1 MEQYDRLVETVRFLM
16 ASTKKLS
23 DAFQDS
29 QKRIRSS
36 FENVARDVEEIERRL
51 ERAEDLL
58 VEQQDISLVVHR
70 SSSPELPAGQSTS
83 SSRIIPVL
91 NLSVEMIA
99 DIYLSAPVLLEPFS
113 RPCSLTARTLNG
125 ETDVIELEVA
135 PQSMTWILEIAEA
148 NWVLIPR
155 PGLLERQHQIQS
167 LERLFEIKGTAHF
180 PATLQLIKPALLEAV
195 VSGQRWQLVER
206 GLLDQNADPTR
217 VSISE
222 RLRLL
227 EHRLSL
233 LEEPTGT

>member
-23 DAFQDS
+23 DALQDS
-29 QKRIRSS
+29 QKRVRSS

-51 ERAEDLL
+51 AWAEEVL
-58 VEQQDISLVVHR
+58 VEQRDISLVVHR
-70 SSSPELPAGQSTS
+70 TSTPELPAGQSS

-135 PQSMTWILEIAEA
+135 SRAMTWVLEIAEA
-148 NWVLIPR
+148 NWLLIPR

-167 LERLFEIKGTAHF
+167 LERLFDIKGTGHF
-180 PATLQLIKPALLEAV
+180 PATLQLVKPAVLEAV

-206 GLLDQNADPTR
+206 GVLDQNADPTK
-217 VSISE
+217 ISMSE
-222 RLRLL
+222 D
-227 EHRLSL
+227 
-233 LEEPTGT
+233 

>member
-23 DAFQDS
+23 DALQDS
-29 QKRIRSS
+29 QKRVRSS

-51 ERAEDLL
+51 AWAEEVL
-58 VEQQDISLVVHR
+58 VEQRDISLVVHR
-70 SSSPELPAGQSTS
+70 TSTPELPAGQSS

-135 PQSMTWILEIAEA
+135 PQSMSWVLEIAEA
-148 NWVLIPR
+148 NWLLIPR

-167 LERLFEIKGTAHF
+167 LERLFDIKGTGHF
-180 PATLQLIKPALLEAV
+180 PATLQLVKPAVLEAV

-206 GLLDQNADPTR
+206 GVLDQNADPTK
-217 VSISE
+217 VSMSE

-233 LEEPTGT
+233 LEEPTET

>member
-23 DAFQDS
+23 DALQDS
-29 QKRIRSS
+29 QKRVRSS

-51 ERAEDLL
+51 AWAEEVL
-58 VEQQDISLVVHR
+58 VEQRDISLVVHR
-70 SSSPELPAGQSTS
+70 TSTPELPAGQSS

-135 PQSMTWILEIAEA
+135 SQAMTWVLEIAEA
-148 NWVLIPR
+148 NWLLIPR

-167 LERLFEIKGTAHF
+167 LERLFDIKGTGHF
-180 PATLQLIKPALLEAV
+180 PATLQLVKPAVLEAV

-206 GLLDQNADPTR
+206 GVLDQNADPTK
-217 VSISE
+217 VSMSE

-233 LEEPTGT
+233 LEKPTET

>member
-23 DAFQDS
+23 DALQDS
-29 QKRIRSS
+29 QKRVRSS

-51 ERAEDLL
+51 AWAEEVL
-58 VEQQDISLVVHR
+58 VEQRDISLVVHR
-70 SSSPELPAGQSTS
+70 TSTPELPAGQSS

-135 PQSMTWILEIAEA
+135 SQAMTWVLEIAEA
-148 NWVLIPR
+148 NWLLIPR

-167 LERLFEIKGTAHF
+167 LERLFDIKGTGHF
-180 PATLQLIKPALLEAV
+180 PATLQLVKPAVLEAV

-206 GLLDQNADPTR
+206 GVLDQNADPTKI
-217 VSISE
+217 SMSE
-222 RLRLL
+222 RLRIL

-233 LEEPTGT
+233 LEKPTES

>member
-23 DAFQDS
+23 DALQDS
-29 QKRIRSS
+29 QKRVRSS

-51 ERAEDLL
+51 AWAEEVL
-58 VEQQDISLVVHR
+58 VEQRDISLVVHR
-70 SSSPELPAGQSTS
+70 TSTPELPAGQSS

-135 PQSMTWILEIAEA
+135 SQAMTWVLEIAEA
-148 NWVLIPR
+148 NWLLIPR

-167 LERLFEIKGTAHF
+167 LERLFDIKGTGHF
-180 PATLQLIKPALLEAV
+180 PATLQLVKPAVLEAV

-206 GLLDQNADPTR
+206 GVLDQNADPTK
-217 VSISE
+217 VSMSE

-233 LEEPTGT
+233 LEEPTET

>member
-23 DAFQDS
+23 DALQDS
-29 QKRIRSS
+29 QKGVRSS

-51 ERAEDLL
+51 AWAEEVL
-58 VEQQDISLVVHR
+58 VEQRDISLVVHR
-70 SSSPELPAGQSTS
+70 TSTPELPAGQSS

-135 PQSMTWILEIAEA
+135 SQAMTWVLEIAEA
-148 NWVLIPR
+148 NWLLIPR

-167 LERLFEIKGTAHF
+167 LERLFDIKGTGHF
-180 PATLQLIKPALLEAV
+180 PATLQLVKPAVLEAV

-206 GLLDQNADPTR
+206 GVLDQNADPTKI
-217 VSISE
+217 SMSE
-222 RLRLL
+222 RLRIL

-233 LEEPTGT
+233 LEKPTET

>member
-1 MEQYDRLVETVRFLM
+1 MDQFDRLVETVRFLM

-23 DAFQDS
+23 DALQDS
-29 QKRIRSS
+29 QKRVRSS

-51 ERAEDLL
+51 AWAEEVL
-58 VEQQDISLVVHR
+58 VEQRDISLVVHR
-70 SSSPELPAGQSTS
+70 TSTPELPAGQSS

-135 PQSMTWILEIAEA
+135 SQAMTWVLEIAEA
-148 NWVLIPR
+148 NWLLIPR

-167 LERLFEIKGTAHF
+167 LERLFDIKGTGHF
-180 PATLQLIKPALLEAV
+180 PATLQLVKPAVLEAV

-206 GLLDQNADPTR
+206 GVLDQNADPTKI
-217 VSISE
+217 SMSE
-222 RLRLL
+222 RLRIL

-233 LEEPTGT
+233 LEKPTET